1 MVLGVGKMK
10 KVAETG
16 CRIKEYR
23 EIHNLTLSDMETI
36 TGIPSQ
42 TLNRYE
48 LGQRKPKSDVVT
60 QIAEKLNINPLWL
73 FGYDEDIA
81 LFDEK
86 KLKDKAIAMLLENI
100 AKLTPENR
108 EKLADYLALLLQSQK

>member
-1 MVLGVGKMK
+1 MK

-16 CRIKEYR
+16 YRIKEYR

-60 QIAEKLNINPLWL
+60 LIAEKLNVNPLWL
-73 FGYDEDIA
+73 FGYNEDITRPY
-81 LFDEK
+81 EK
-86 KLKDKAIAMLLENI
+86 NLKDKAVGMLLDNI

-108 EKLADYLALLLQSQK
+108 AKLADYLALLLQSQK